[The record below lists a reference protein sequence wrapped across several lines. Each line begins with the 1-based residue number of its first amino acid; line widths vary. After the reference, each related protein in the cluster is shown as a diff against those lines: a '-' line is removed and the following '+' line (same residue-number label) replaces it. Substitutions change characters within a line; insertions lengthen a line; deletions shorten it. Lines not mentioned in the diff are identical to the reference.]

1 MLDNEYHRG
10 FFILIMS
17 RKNILLPQKL
27 LFGSIGCFFFVLIW
41 VLAGQILLSFPDY
54 SQFYGF
60 HPLATANAFYHLLQ
74 SDLFWQAV
82 VASLRRVLIG
92 LSFAFLIGVPSGILI
107 GYYDRVWMFT
117 HIPIQFLR
125 MVSPLSWMP
134 IAILILPS
142 FEKAIYFLITMAC
155 VWPIIL
161 STAQGVNR
169 INPQILDM
177 ARNQGAR
184 DIQMLL
190 KVILPSAL
198 PFIIVGLRLAL
209 GISWI
214 ILVPA
219 EFLGISSG
227 LGYSINDARDTLE
240 YDRLLALVVAIGFIG
255 LFLDTTVRFLEK
267 QTDLRYIMRGR

>member
-1 MLDNEYHRG
+1 MNRKRILFRQKLIFG
-10 FFILIMS
+10 SLGCLSFILIW
-17 RKNILLPQKL
+17 I
-27 LFGSIGCFFFVLIW
+27 
-41 VLAGQILLSFPDY
+41 LAGQILLSFPEY

-60 HPLATANAFYHLLQ
+60 HPLATTQAFYYLLQ

-82 VASLRRVLIG
+82 SASLRRVVVG
-92 LSFAFLIGVPSGILI
+92 LSVAFTIGVPAGMLI
-107 GYYDRVWMFT
+107 GYYDRIWMLT

-142 FEKAIYFLITMAC
+142 FETAIYFLISMAC
-155 VWPIIL
+155 IWPIIL
-161 STAQGVNR
+161 NTAQGVNR
-169 INPQILDM
+169 INPQLLAM

-184 DIQMLL
+184 DVQLLL
-190 KVILPSAL
+190 KVILPSAV

-240 YDRLLALVVAIGFIG
+240 YDRLLALVIAIGFIG
-255 LFLDTTVRFLEK
+255 LFLDTTVRIMEK
-267 QTDLRYIMRGR
+267 RTDLKYIMRN

>member
-1 MLDNEYHRG
+1 MNRRRILFSEKLVVG
-10 FFILIMS
+10 TAGCLIFILI
-17 RKNILLPQKL
+17 
-27 LFGSIGCFFFVLIW
+27 W
-41 VLAGQILLSFPDY
+41 VIAGQILLSFPDY

-60 HPLATANAFYHLLQ
+60 HPIATTKAFFQLLH
-74 SDLFWQAV
+74 SDQFWQAV
-82 VASLRRVLIG
+82 TASLRRVLVG
-92 LSFAFLIGVPSGILI
+92 LSFAFVIGVPAGILI
-107 GYYDRVWMFT
+107 GYYDRIWMLT
-117 HIPIQFLR
+117 NIPIQFLR

-134 IAILILPS
+134 IAILILPT

-161 STAQGVNR
+161 NTAQGVNR
-169 INPQILDM
+169 INPQIIAM
-177 ARNQGAR
+177 AKNQGAR

-190 KVILPSAL
+190 RVILPSAF
-198 PFIIVGLRLAL
+198 PFIIVGLRMAL

-267 QTDLRYIMRGR
+267 RTDLKYIVRNR

>member
-1 MLDNEYHRG
+1 MNRQ
-10 FFILIMS
+10 
-17 RKNILLPQKL
+17 KILLRQKL
-27 LFGSIGCFFFVLIW
+27 TFGTIGCLIFIVIW
-41 VLAGQILLSFPDY
+41 VLLGQILLSFPDY

-60 HPLATANAFYHLLQ
+60 HPLATMKAFYHLLY
-74 SDLFWQAV
+74 SELFWLAV

-92 LSFAFLIGVPSGILI
+92 LGFAFILGVPAGILI
-107 GYYDRVWMFT
+107 GYYDRIWMLT
-117 HIPIQFLR
+117 HVPVQFLR
-125 MVSPLSWMP
+125 MISPLSWMP
-134 IAILILPS
+134 IAILILPT

-169 INPQILDM
+169 INPQLLAM

-184 DIQMLL
+184 DVQLL
-190 KVILPSAL
+190 LRVILPSAI

-255 LFLDTTVRFLEK
+255 LFLDTAVRFFEK
-267 QTDLRYIMRGR
+267 QSDLKYILRNS

>member
-1 MLDNEYHRG
+1 MLFGH
-10 FFILIMS
+10 
-17 RKNILLPQKL
+17 ILLKY
-27 LFGSIGCFFFVLIW
+27 
-41 VLAGQILLSFPDY
+41 PDY

-60 HPLATANAFYHLLQ
+60 HPLATFKAFFQLLH
-74 SDLFWQAV
+74 SDRFWEAV
-82 VASLRRVLIG
+82 IASLRRVVIG
-92 LSFAFLIGVPSGILI
+92 LSFAFILGVPIGILI
-107 GYYDRVWMFT
+107 GYYNSIWMMT
-117 HIPIQFLR
+117 NVPIQFLR
-125 MVSPLSWMP
+125 MISPLSWMP

-155 VWPIIL
+155 IWPIIL

-169 INPQILDM
+169 INPQIVAM
-177 ARNQGAR
+177 AKNQGAK
-184 DIQMLL
+184 DIQLL
-190 KVILPSAL
+190 FKVVLPTAVPS
-198 PFIIVGLRLAL
+198 IIVGLRMAL

-255 LFLDTTVRFLEK
+255 LFLDSSVRFLEK
-267 QTDLRYIMRGR
+267 QTDLRYIMRIG